1 MPSSLKTRL
10 SLLEVKTIQKVSQF
24 TQFKALRNTCLTLK
38 QADIY
43 MVVVITQTMK
53 INKYRKLSISM
64 K

>member
-10 SLLEVKTIQKVSQF
+10 SLLEVKTIQKVSQS
-24 TQFKALRNTCLTLK
+24 TQFKALRNTCLTSR

-53 INKYRKLSISM
+53 INK
-64 K
+64 